1 MNTPATEPDWAPFA
15 AEICHRLS
23 RTLAVKDRSYG
34 QPTTLIAP
42 EDGPENEPD
51 EEDDEEWVSSA
62 IDDDDEED
70 EEDDQIADMPVD
82 AAPVPDP
89 EAEPASQLS
98 ALQLQLT
105 LRLAATFRDRAAIA
119 QAIAPGAITLITG
132 MTPSEMET
140 LADLLWL
147 GFLPPGCRISRKP
160 MRCQARGHDLL
171 MLYPDSDE
179 DRFSRYAL
187 RAFQDRIGE
196 ALMLRVPVLIL
207 CPEDARLSA
216 ELQPYLPEAL
226 PLAPVD
232 RGLMLQHLRL
242 AYPETA
248 EVPAP
253 ALLAALPDD
262 RQLAGLSTLGLHV
275 ALRAP
280 DARTAATVLT
290 RFLNRPAPGSTGAPR
305 LEDMTGD
312 SEALVAV
319 RDLVADLAL
328 WQQKKIAW
336 TDLCRSLLLH
346 GQPGTGKTHLARAMG
361 ASAGIGFVATS
372 FADWQACGHLGD
384 MLKAMQKIFAEARRQ
399 APAILFID
407 EIDAAGSR
415 DDGDRHGANY
425 RMQVINGFLQQMDG
439 ISRESGVIV
448 IGACNH
454 PERIDP
460 AILRAGRFDLKIEV
474 PLPDKATILGMLRCH
489 LQDRFPEAELTL
501 LARDAVGSSAAEIDA
516 AIRQAR
522 AAARRE
528 GRDLRLADIR
538 AQCRS
543 SSCGDPDWHR
553 RVAIHECGHAIVAA
567 ALGAGTV
574 TGIQLT
580 HMGGVTR
587 RRSDGPL
594 ALLGQ
599 LESELAI
606 KLAGRAAERLIFG
619 EVSAGSGGDLSSDL
633 GQATNLALSLDTRLG
648 LGAYGPIW
656 LDLPPEIILRDPE
669 ARARVLARIE
679 AAETQAYA
687 VLAAHRPHLEAMAE
701 ALLQER
707 ELAGASLDKWLKPLR
722 GVVEAMGERAECL
735 AG

>member
-1 MNTPATEPDWAPFA
+1 MNIPATEPDWAPFA

-23 RTLAVKDRSYG
+23 RTLAGKARSYG

-42 EDGPENEPD
+42 EDAPD
-51 EEDDEEWVSSA
+51 EEDDEEWVSSV

-70 EEDDQIADMPVD
+70 EDDDQTADMPAD
-82 AAPVPDP
+82 AAP
-89 EAEPASQLS
+89 ELEPAYQLS

-105 LRLAATFRDRAAIA
+105 LRLAATFRDRAAIT
-119 QAIAPGAITLITG
+119 QALAPGAITLITG

-160 MRCQARGHDLL
+160 MRCPARGHDLL

-207 CPEDARLSA
+207 CPEDARPSA

-226 PLAPVD
+226 PLASVD
-232 RGLMLQHLRL
+232 RRLMLQHLRL

-248 EVPAP
+248 EAPAP
-253 ALLAALPDD
+253 TLLAALPDD
-262 RQLAGLSTLGLHV
+262 HQLAGLSALGLHV

-280 DARTAATVLT
+280 DALTAATVLT
-290 RFLNRPAPGSTGAPR
+290 RFLNRPAPGSTGTPR

-312 SEALVAV
+312 SEALVAA

-384 MLKAMQKIFAEARRQ
+384 MLKAMQKSFAEARRQ

-407 EIDAAGSR
+407 EIDAAGPR

-425 RMQVINGFLQQMDG
+425 RLQVINGLLQQMDG
-439 ISRESGVIV
+439 ISREPGVIV

-460 AILRAGRFDLKIEV
+460 AILRAGRFDLKIKV

-489 LQDRFPEAELTL
+489 LQDRFPEADLTL

-528 GRDLRLADIR
+528 GRDLRLADVR

-543 SSCGDPDWHR
+543 SSCGDSDWDR

-567 ALGAGTV
+567 ALGTGTV

-580 HMGGVTR
+580 RMGGVTR
-587 RRSDGPL
+587 RRNDGPL

-599 LESELAI
+599 LEAELAI
-606 KLAGRAAERLIFG
+606 KLAGRTAERLIFG
-619 EVSAGSGGDLSSDL
+619 EASAGSGGDLNSDL
-633 GQATNLALSLDTRLG
+633 GQATSLALSLDTRLG

-656 LDLPPEIILRDPE
+656 LDLPPEIMLRDSE

-679 AAETQAYA
+679 AAEAQAHTI
-687 VLAAHRPHLEAMAE
+687 LAAHRPHLEAMAE

-707 ELAGASLDKWLKPLR
+707 ELAGASLDKWLRPLR
-722 GVVEAMGERAECL
+722 GVVETAGEGTERL
-735 AG
+735 VG

>member
-1 MNTPATEPDWAPFA
+1 MNTPTTEPDWAPFA

-42 EDGPENEPD
+42 EDGPEDEPD
-51 EEDDEEWVSSA
+51 EEDDEEWVSSV
-62 IDDDDEED
+62 IDDDEDEED
-70 EEDDQIADMPVD
+70 EEGDQTAGMPAD

-89 EAEPASQLS
+89 EAEPAYQLS

-105 LRLAATFRDRAAIA
+105 LRLAATFRNRAAIA
-119 QAIAPGAITLITG
+119 QALAPGAITLITG
-132 MTPSEMET
+132 MAPSEMET
-140 LADLLWL
+140 IADLLWL

-171 MLYPDSDE
+171 MLCPDSDE
-179 DRFSRYAL
+179 DRFSRHAL
-187 RAFQDRIGE
+187 RAFQGRIGE
-196 ALMLRVPVLIL
+196 ALMLRAPVLIL
-207 CPEDARLSA
+207 CPEDARPSA

-232 RGLMLQHLRL
+232 RRLMLQHLRL
-242 AYPETA
+242 AYPEAA
-248 EVPAP
+248 EAPAP

-280 DARTAATVLT
+280 DALAAATALT
-290 RFLNRPAPGSTGAPR
+290 RFLNRPASGATGAPR

-312 SEALVAV
+312 SEALVAAK
-319 RDLVADLAL
+319 DLVADLAL

-384 MLKAMQKIFAEARRQ
+384 MLKAMQKSFAEARRQ

-425 RMQVINGFLQQMDG
+425 RMQVINGILQQMHS
-439 ISRESGVIV
+439 ISREPGVIV

-489 LQDRFPEAELTL
+489 LQNCFPEADLTL

-538 AQCRS
+538 AQCRRLS
-543 SSCGDPDWHR
+543 RGDPGWDR

-567 ALGAGTV
+567 ALDVGTV
-574 TGIQLT
+574 TGISLT
-580 HMGGVTR
+580 RMGGITR

-599 LESELAI
+599 LEVELAI
-606 KLAGRAAERLIFG
+606 KLAGRAAERLVFG

-648 LGAYGPIW
+648 LG
-656 LDLPPEIILRDPE
+656 
-669 ARARVLARIE
+669 V
-679 AAETQAYA
+679 
-687 VLAAHRPHLEAMAE
+687 
-701 ALLQER
+701 
-707 ELAGASLDKWLKPLR
+707 
-722 GVVEAMGERAECL
+722 
-735 AG
+735 